1 MIALMRWLGQVVITL
16 LVASFLIFAAMYLAP
31 GDPATVL
38 AGGAENASEE
48 TLAAIRAEYHLD
60 QPFLVQYVLWLGGV
74 VRGDLGR
81 SFVYG
86 QDVGFLIATRLETT
100 VWLALYAAVLT
111 IAIGVLLGSLSA
123 VRRGPLDSMV
133 SAATAMLAG
142 IPPFVAAVGL
152 IAAFGVGLAW
162 FPVTGAGEGVLGR
175 LHHLTLP
182 AVSLAVVSLA
192 TITRVTRQ
200 SMVDILVQDHVRVA
214 RTRGIP
220 ERLVIGRHVLRN
232 AVGPIATMAGMITA
246 SLLAGTVVVESVFGL
261 SGVGSLLVNAINTKD
276 FPVTQAV
283 LLCMVLAYVVTTG
296 LTELVQ
302 HLADPRLRRARR
314 AGVPRQAGAAA

>member
-1 MIALMRWLGQVVITL
+1 
-16 LVASFLIFAAMYLAP
+16 MYLAP

-38 AGGAENASEE
+38 AGGADNVSDR

-60 QPFLVQYVLWLGGV
+60 QPFLVQYLLWLGDAAG
-74 VRGDLGR
+74 GDLGR

-86 QDVGFLIATRLETT
+86 QDVSSLIASRLGTT
-100 VWLALYAAVLT
+100 LWLALYAAVLT
-111 IAIGVLLGSLSA
+111 IVVGVLLGALSA
-123 VRRGPLDSMV
+123 VRRGSLDSVV
-133 SAATAMLAG
+133 SAGTALLAG
-142 IPPFVAAVGL
+142 TPPFVAAAGL
-152 IAAFGVGLAW
+152 IAVFGVGLEW
-162 FPVTGAGEGVLGR
+162 FPVTGAGDGFLGR

-182 AVSLAVVSLA
+182 AVSLAVASLA
-192 TITRVTRQ
+192 TITRITRQ
-200 SMVDILVQDHVRVA
+200 SMADILMQDHVRVA

-220 ERLVIGRHVLRN
+220 ERRVITRHVLRN

-246 SLLAGTVVVESVFGL
+246 GLLAGTVVVESVFGL

-296 LTELVQ
+296 VTELVQ
-302 HLADPRLRRARR
+302 QLADPRLRRAGNTRSGR
-314 AGVPRQAGAAA
+314 ASASAGDEHQAVAPQDAGAVS